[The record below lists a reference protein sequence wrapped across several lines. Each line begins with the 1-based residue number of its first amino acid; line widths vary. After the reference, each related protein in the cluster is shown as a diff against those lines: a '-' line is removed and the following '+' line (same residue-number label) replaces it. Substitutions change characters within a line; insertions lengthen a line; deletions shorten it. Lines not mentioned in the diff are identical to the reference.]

1 MQQTISAE
9 RTVQLVKRSPL
20 NPLRRLLRKP
30 LPTYAAPLFAEALVT
45 TEREGD
51 MPSLRIEDR
60 GQGRFGLAL
69 VAKPG
74 VEYVVSRVTLRE
86 RGTSGG
92 YFATPDVQRR
102 TTHEQGLRDAG
113 QRLGD
118 GVRLLVE
125 GMADG
130 RAQGGVVKPTTV
142 LAGAERG
149 GESFIRLGD
158 GAGWPVALRQPVPGV
173 YDPRVDPTATDDAK
187 YAWAGLD
194 PATETPP
201 EAPTLNGKLAGTVIL
216 DGLDSTAAPTS
227 STSVLHDLQHVAE
240 LLETAQF
247 EIAMSPSG
255 DAAGTTGNSAWKALN
270 AVQTIQAKLG
280 VMADAADL
288 AAQEVADAQRRA
300 QAQRPD
306 IDTGVKRN
314 LNRAASMLRMVT
326 DRLPMTK
333 DV

>member
-1 MQQTISAE
+1 MQQTIAAE

-74 VEYVVSRVTLRE
+74 VEYFVSRVTLRE

-92 YFATPDVQRR
+92 YFTTPDVQRR
-102 TTHEQGLRDAG
+102 TTAEQGMRDAG
-113 QRLGD
+113 QRLGE
-118 GVRLLVE
+118 GVALLFE

-149 GESFIRLGD
+149 GELF
-158 GAGWPVALRQPVPGV
+158 VPADRIHI
-173 YDPRVDPTATDDAK
+173 YDPRVDPAATDAEK

-194 PATETPP
+194 PAATTAPD
-201 EAPTLNGKLAGTVIL
+201 APTVAP
-216 DGLDSTAAPTS
+216 GLSAAVFNPDWTASAAPTS
-227 STSVLHDLQHVAE
+227 STSVLHDLGHVAE

-247 EIAMSPSG
+247 EIAMSPGG
-255 DAAGTTGNSAWKALN
+255 DAAGTTGNSAWKALC
-270 AVQTIQAKLG
+270 AVQTIQAKLT
-280 VMADAADL
+280 VMADAVDA
-288 AAQEVADAQRRA
+288 ADAEILGAVARIPNHPGDGTVMGGA
-300 QAQRPD
+300 
-306 IDTGVKRN
+306 KRN
-314 LNRAASMLRMVT
+314 LNRARSTLRLVI
-326 DRLPMTK
+326 DRLPHTAK